1 MKDMNFF
8 GTATPQPVQESYNAS
23 SSSYSDLFGEKFNGF
38 DPANIV
44 TGNNSVKSGQFL
56 KEVEEGPLGVWAQFI
71 NERVVVV
78 FAGDSK
84 SCKNGPVGVPV
95 PEVRR
100 VCG

>member
-56 KEVEEGPLGVWAQFI
+56 KEVEEGPNALGYKRTDHPLTPKPGKF
-71 NERVVVV
+71 
-78 FAGDSK
+78 FD
-84 SCKNGPVGVPV
+84 
-95 PEVRR
+95 
-100 VCG
+100 